1 MVIFYYNDE
10 VFKGEVSMIKNIIGG
25 IAVGIANV
33 IPGVS
38 GGTMMVILGIFNRM
52 MDAISGIFK
61 KENPNRKEDIIFIF
75 QVLVGAGVGI
85 IGFAKIL
92 EVLFEYY
99 PTQTI
104 YWFIGL
110 IAFSIPLF
118 LKGKMKGE
126 KLVIIPFI
134 CGLAIIFGLE
144 FLNPGEGKVVV
155 NPDFPALSAGLFVK
169 MIIIGAVSGATMIMP
184 GVSGSMVLLILGEY
198 YLFKSYLANVTSFS
212 LDVIMPLGFMAIGI
226 AVGIVVSAKLCS
238 YFTKTHK
245 AGFLSLI
252 LGLIVA
258 SSLVLI
264 PFDVSYN
271 LSLVVTSI
279 IAVIFGG
286 IIVLGLSKIQ

>member
-1 MVIFYYNDE
+1 
-10 VFKGEVSMIKNIIGG
+10 MIKNIIGG
-25 IAVGIANV
+25 IAIGIANV

-52 MDAISGIFK
+52 MEAISGIFK
-61 KENPNRKEDIIFIF
+61 RVNPNRKDDIIFIF
-75 QVLVGAGVGI
+75 QVLVGAAIGI
-85 IGFAKIL
+85 VGFAKIL
-92 EVLFEYY
+92 EILFEYY

-118 LKGKMKGE
+118 VKGEMKGE
-126 KLVIIPFI
+126 KLAIVPFV

-144 FLNPGEGKVVV
+144 FLNPGEGNTVV
-155 NPDFPALSAGLFVK
+155 NPDFPPLSSGLFIK
-169 MIIIGAVSGATMIMP
+169 MVIIGAISGATMIMP

-198 YLFKSYLANVTSFS
+198 YLFKSYLAHVTSFC

-226 AVGIVVSAKLCS
+226 AFGIVVSAKLCQ
-238 YFTKTHK
+238 YFTRTHK

-252 LGLIVA
+252 LGLIIA

-264 PFDVSYN
+264 PFDISYDFN
-271 LSLVVTSI
+271 LILTSLL
-279 IAVIFGG
+279 AALFGG
-286 IIVLGLSKIQ
+286 IIVFGLSKIQ

>member
-1 MVIFYYNDE
+1 ML
-10 VFKGEVSMIKNIIGG
+10 KNIIGG
-25 IAVGIANV
+25 IAIGIANV

-61 KENPNRKEDIIFIF
+61 KENPNRKDDIIFIF
-75 QVLVGAGVGI
+75 QVLVGAAIGI

-118 LKGKMKGE
+118 VKGEMKGE
-126 KLVIIPFI
+126 RLAIIPFVV
-134 CGLAIIFGLE
+134 GLAIIFGLE
-144 FLNPGEGKVVV
+144 YLNPGEGKTVV
-155 NPDFPALSAGLFVK
+155 NPDFPALSSGLFIK
-169 MIIIGAVSGATMIMP
+169 MVIIGAVSGATMIMP

-226 AVGIVVSAKLCS
+226 AFGIVISAKLCQ
-238 YFTKTHK
+238 YFTRTHK

-264 PFDVSYN
+264 PFDVSYD
-271 LSLVVTSI
+271 LGLIATSLA
-279 IAVIFGG
+279 AVIFGG
-286 IIVLGLSKIQ
+286 IIVYGLSKIQ

>member
-1 MVIFYYNDE
+1 
-10 VFKGEVSMIKNIIGG
+10 MIKNIIGG
-25 IAVGIANV
+25 IAIGIANV

-52 MDAISGIFK
+52 MEAISGIFK
-61 KENPNRKEDIIFIF
+61 RVNPNRKDDIIFIF
-75 QVLVGAGVGI
+75 QVLVGAAIGI
-85 IGFAKIL
+85 VGFAKIL
-92 EVLFEYY
+92 EILFEYY

-118 LKGKMKGE
+118 VKGEMKGE
-126 KLVIIPFI
+126 KLAIVPFV

-144 FLNPGEGKVVV
+144 FLNPGEGNTVV
-155 NPDFPALSAGLFVK
+155 NPDFPPLSSGLFIK
-169 MIIIGAVSGATMIMP
+169 MVIIGTISGATMIMP

-198 YLFKSYLANVTSFS
+198 YLFKSYLAHVTSFS

-226 AVGIVVSAKLCS
+226 AFGIVVSAKLCQ
-238 YFTKTHK
+238 YFTRTHK

-252 LGLIVA
+252 LGLIIA

-264 PFDVSYN
+264 PFDISYDFN
-271 LSLVVTSI
+271 LILTSLL
-279 IAVIFGG
+279 AALFGG
-286 IIVLGLSKIQ
+286 IIVFGLSKIQ

>member
-1 MVIFYYNDE
+1 
-10 VFKGEVSMIKNIIGG
+10 MIKNIIGG
-25 IAVGIANV
+25 IAIGIANV

-52 MDAISGIFK
+52 MEAISGIFK
-61 KENPNRKEDIIFIF
+61 RVNPNRKDDIIFIF
-75 QVLVGAGVGI
+75 QVLVGAAIGI
-85 IGFAKIL
+85 VGFAKIL
-92 EVLFEYY
+92 EILFEYY

-118 LKGKMKGE
+118 VKGEMKGE
-126 KLVIIPFI
+126 KLAIVPFV

-144 FLNPGEGKVVV
+144 FLNPGEGNTVV
-155 NPDFPALSAGLFVK
+155 NPDFPPLSSGLFIK
-169 MIIIGAVSGATMIMP
+169 MVIIGTISGATMIMP

-198 YLFKSYLANVTSFS
+198 YLFKSYLAHVTSFS

-226 AVGIVVSAKLCS
+226 AFGIVVSAKLCQ
-238 YFTKTHK
+238 YFTRTHK

-252 LGLIVA
+252 LGLIIA

-264 PFDVSYN
+264 PFDVSYDFN
-271 LSLVVTSI
+271 LILTSLL
-279 IAVIFGG
+279 AALFGG

>member
-1 MVIFYYNDE
+1 
-10 VFKGEVSMIKNIIGG
+10 MIKNIIGG
-25 IAVGIANV
+25 IAIGIANV

-52 MDAISGIFK
+52 MEAISGIFK
-61 KENPNRKEDIIFIF
+61 RVNPNRKDDIIFIF
-75 QVLVGAGVGI
+75 QVLVGAAIGI
-85 IGFAKIL
+85 VGFAKIL
-92 EVLFEYY
+92 AILFEYY

-118 LKGKMKGE
+118 VKGEMKGE
-126 KLVIIPFI
+126 KLAIVPFV

-144 FLNPGEGKVVV
+144 FLNPGEGNTVV
-155 NPDFPALSAGLFVK
+155 NPDFPPLSSGLFIK
-169 MIIIGAVSGATMIMP
+169 MVIIGAISGATMIMP

-198 YLFKSYLANVTSFS
+198 YLFKSYLAHVTSFS

-226 AVGIVVSAKLCS
+226 AFGIVVSAKLCQ
-238 YFTKTHK
+238 YFTRTHK

-252 LGLIVA
+252 LGLIIA

-264 PFDVSYN
+264 PFDVSYDFN
-271 LSLVVTSI
+271 LILTSLL
-279 IAVIFGG
+279 AALFGG
-286 IIVLGLSKIQ
+286 IIVFGLSKIQ

>member
-1 MVIFYYNDE
+1 
-10 VFKGEVSMIKNIIGG
+10 MIKNIIGG
-25 IAVGIANV
+25 IAIGIANV

-52 MDAISGIFK
+52 MEAISGIFK
-61 KENPNRKEDIIFIF
+61 RVNPNRKDDIIFIF
-75 QVLVGAGVGI
+75 QVLVGAAIGI
-85 IGFAKIL
+85 VGFAKIL
-92 EVLFEYY
+92 EILFEYY

-118 LKGKMKGE
+118 VKGEMKGE
-126 KLVIIPFI
+126 KLAIVPFI

-144 FLNPGEGKVVV
+144 FLNPGEGNTVV
-155 NPDFPALSAGLFVK
+155 NPDFPPLSSGLFIK
-169 MIIIGAVSGATMIMP
+169 MVIIGAISGATMIMP

-198 YLFKSYLANVTSFS
+198 YLFKSYLAHVTSFS

-226 AVGIVVSAKLCS
+226 AFGIVVSAKLCH
-238 YFTKTHK
+238 YFTRTHK

-252 LGLIVA
+252 LGLIIA

-264 PFDVSYN
+264 PFDVSYDFN
-271 LSLVVTSI
+271 LILTSLL
-279 IAVIFGG
+279 AALFGG
-286 IIVLGLSKIQ
+286 IIVFGLSKIQ

>member
-1 MVIFYYNDE
+1 
-10 VFKGEVSMIKNIIGG
+10 MIKNIIGG
-25 IAVGIANV
+25 IAIGIANV

-52 MDAISGIFK
+52 MEAISGIFK
-61 KENPNRKEDIIFIF
+61 RVNPNRKDDIIFIF
-75 QVLVGAGVGI
+75 QVLVGAAIGI
-85 IGFAKIL
+85 VGFAKIL
-92 EVLFEYY
+92 EILLEYY

-118 LKGKMKGE
+118 VKGEMKGE
-126 KLVIIPFI
+126 KLAIVPFI

-144 FLNPGEGKVVV
+144 FLNPGEGNTVV
-155 NPDFPALSAGLFVK
+155 NPDFPPLSSGLFIK
-169 MIIIGAVSGATMIMP
+169 MVIIGAISGATMIMP

-198 YLFKSYLANVTSFS
+198 YLFKSYLAHVTSFS

-226 AVGIVVSAKLCS
+226 AFGIVVSAKLCQ
-238 YFTKTHK
+238 YFTRTHK

-252 LGLIVA
+252 LGLIIA

-264 PFDVSYN
+264 PFDVSYDFN
-271 LSLVVTSI
+271 LILTSLLAALS
-279 IAVIFGG
+279 GG
-286 IIVLGLSKIQ
+286 IIVFGLSKIQ

>member
-1 MVIFYYNDE
+1 
-10 VFKGEVSMIKNIIGG
+10 MIRNIIGG
-25 IAVGIANV
+25 IAIGIANV

-52 MDAISGIFK
+52 MEAISGIFK
-61 KENPNRKEDIIFIF
+61 RENPNRKDDIIFIF
-75 QVLVGAGVGI
+75 QVLVGAAIGI

-92 EVLFEYY
+92 EVLFEYF

-118 LKGKMKGE
+118 VKGEMKGE
-126 KLVIIPFI
+126 RLAIIPFI

-144 FLNPGEGKVVV
+144 FLNPGEGNTVV
-155 NPDFPALSAGLFVK
+155 NPDFPALSSGLFIK
-169 MIIIGAVSGATMIMP
+169 MVIIGAISGATMIMP

-198 YLFKSYLANVTSFS
+198 YLFKSYLAHVTSFS
-212 LDVIMPLGFMAIGI
+212 LDVILPLGFMAIGI
-226 AVGIVVSAKLCS
+226 AIGIIVSAKLCQ
-238 YFTKTHK
+238 YFTRTHK

-252 LGLIVA
+252 LGLIIA

-264 PFDVSYN
+264 PFDVSYDLN
-271 LSLVVTSI
+271 LIITSLL
-279 IAVIFGG
+279 AALFGG
-286 IIVLGLSKIQ
+286 IIVFGLSKIQ